1 VRGHRKIV
9 DLDLKTYFDTIPHDK
24 LLALVKQR
32 VRDPSI
38 LWLIRRWLKA
48 GIMEQGT
55 FYSSETGSPQGGVIS
70 PLLANIYLNAFD
82 QIWHKSGLADGEH
95 QAKLVRF
102 ADDSVICCRRN
113 PEKYADAMRQIMQR
127 LGLTVNEE
135 KTKIVDAADGFDFLG
150 MHFRWKKAK
159 NRKMWCFIWPSQ
171 KSMKRIRQRIRDKLN
186 IDDRIPVSEIAMHI
200 NPVLRGWCNYFR
212 YSNAAEHFVKVD
224 RFVQTRVKRLLRRK
238 RQKRGRCNRDYHAS
252 FYRRIGLFFLSG
264 NVKRL
269 PL

>member
-1 VRGHRKIV
+1 MVRRHVVRGHRKIV

-102 ADDSVICCRRN
+102 ADDSVICCRRSTS
-113 PEKYADAMRQIMQR
+113 PDEPSFIKKLLLSRPKKHLDPPAFDVGAECLKRHIMTVTNDEIGASVGGWR
-127 LGLTVNEE
+127 LV
-135 KTKIVDAADGFDFLG
+135 VVVGFAVGGFL
-150 MHFRWKKAK
+150 
-159 NRKMWCFIWPSQ
+159 
-171 KSMKRIRQRIRDKLN
+171 
-186 IDDRIPVSEIAMHI
+186 V
-200 NPVLRGWCNYFR
+200 
-212 YSNAAEHFVKVD
+212 
-224 RFVQTRVKRLLRRK
+224 
-238 RQKRGRCNRDYHAS
+238 
-252 FYRRIGLFFLSG
+252 FF
-264 NVKRL
+264 
-269 PL
+269 